1 MEGLEPSGRSLSLKV
16 SILYVAIT
24 LIILTILKS
33 TYHSLYVPHKEVT
46 NWFCSCRKRSQLC
59 QAEDWGNWRRE
70 LDLQLQLDWSQCLEG
85 CSWKGDVRA
94 QVRANSWG
102 RFHLQENQHILHQ
115 GWCWDQQRPNQGC
128 VWKKD
133 SRLVQGCWGLLLGQ
147 SRCLN
152 MGIPMFDSLFG
163 VACFF
168 LSFFFFSGLGSS
180 VANAFSYFFG

>member
-1 MEGLEPSGRSLSLKV
+1 MLQLL
-16 SILYVAIT
+16 
-24 LIILTILKS
+24 LIILTILKPAH
-33 TYHSLYVPHKEVT
+33 HSLYVPHKEVT
-46 NWFCSCRKRSQLC
+46 NWFFSCRKRSQLC

-85 CSWKGDVRA
+85 CSWKGDLRA

-133 SRLVQGCWGLLLGQ
+133 SRLVQGCWGLLRGQ

-152 MGIPMFDSLFG
+152 MGIPMFDSRFG
-163 VACFF
+163 VAYLFVSFF
-168 LSFFFFSGLGSS
+168 LSFLWPWQ
-180 VANAFSYFFG
+180 